1 MLLQRGTADAT
12 SGCVASGQARR
23 DRLQMEAEKKGAALA
38 AVRKR
43 EREALERAEQEERA
57 RNLQTC
63 EEARS
68 LFHNVPGQNGTD
80 HTIIQAQVAPS
91 PLN

>member
-23 DRLQMEAEKKGAALA
+23 DRLQMEAEEKGAALA

-43 EREALERAEQEERA
+43 EREALERAEEEES
-57 RNLQTC
+57 LPEGTS
-63 EEARS
+63 EARDRLGEAS
-68 LFHNVPGQNGTD
+68 VRTSSQD
-80 HTIIQAQVAPS
+80 S
-91 PLN
+91 